1 MRKVLA
7 FMFALLPLAVSAQHI
22 KKGYHGFVD
31 AGYCAYI
38 SQLAPSTVEVTTS
51 HGYQFNPYIFL
62 GAGVGFDFTGY
73 CEWGEVSGRPY
84 NKRESKVDIPVFF
97 NFHSNFTKTRFSPF
111 VDIKAG
117 AYVNNEGGIYMNGAV
132 GCRYAI
138 RDNMG
143 ISLSI
148 GYEARKVTVDQIEMT
163 TGNKNN
169 HYNYSFYYS
178 KRPDQAIDGLVIKAG
193 FDF

>member
-1 MRKVLA
+1 
-7 FMFALLPLAVSAQHI
+7 
-22 KKGYHGFVD
+22 
-31 AGYCAYI
+31 
-38 SQLAPSTVEVTTS
+38 
-51 HGYQFNPYIFL
+51 
-62 GAGVGFDFTGY
+62 
-73 CEWGEVSGRPY
+73 
-84 NKRESKVDIPVFF
+84 
-97 NFHSNFTKTRFSPF
+97 
-111 VDIKAG
+111 
-117 AYVNNEGGIYMNGAV
+117 MNGAV

-163 TGNKNN
+163 TGNKYN